1 MAQNSVTQDDLKR
14 LFEFIVRFDR
24 IDGSNQLSF
33 DQMEKF
39 NATINS
45 MGQTKLVN
53 ALHEVSI
60 FESAGV
66 HANPRISLRPEFCTY
81 LYFN

>member
-1 MAQNSVTQDDLKR
+1 MYVCVCFRWVEEMAQNSVTQDDLKR

-24 IDGSNQLSF
+24 IDGSNQLTF

-60 FESAGV
+60 F
-66 HANPRISLRPEFCTY
+66 
-81 LYFN
+81 

>member
-1 MAQNSVTQDDLKR
+1 MAQTNVSRDDLKR

-24 IDGSNQLSF
+24 IDGSNHLTF

-39 NATINS
+39 NGAINS

-60 FESAGV
+60 FLDFASY
-66 HANPRISLRPEFCTY
+66 PPYPLLRPF
-81 LYFN
+81 